1 MRRLQWVILDLNSN
15 KGSLVDGL
23 PDFQVPAYDDDHL
36 HVKTFHLKKASE
48 NLLRAF
54 HLSTEEMKRRRFRGW
69 VPSLGIGDASKN
81 SPNLLEMVDMTRTRT
96 GLLGPLWNILL

>member
-1 MRRLQWVILDLNSN
+1 M
-15 KGSLVDGL
+15 VDGL

-36 HVKTFHLKKASE
+36 HVKTLHLKKASE
-48 NLLRAF
+48 NLPPGLPLINGRNETKAF
-54 HLSTEEMKRRRFRGW
+54 QTW